1 MFNIVL
7 FEPEI
12 PPNTGNIIRL
22 CSNADAILHLIQPL
36 GFDLNEKTLR
46 RASLDYINNDLIQ
59 IYNNFKH
66 FLKINENINLYGVS
80 TKGKKYYHHINFKKN
95 DFFIFGPETRGLPGE
110 IRDIIGP
117 DMLLRIPMASN
128 NRSINLA
135 NTVSIVLY
143 EAWRQNNFING
154 N

>member
-46 RASLDYINNDLIQ
+46 RASLDYIDNDLIQ

-66 FLKINENINLYGVS
+66 FLKINETFAGHTLTMSSQVHSAGRNALAHNGVCP
-80 TKGKKYYHHINFKKN
+80 KC
-95 DFFIFGPETRGLPGE
+95 
-110 IRDIIGP
+110 
-117 DMLLRIPMASN
+117 ASRVRPKTGSN
-128 NRSINLA
+128 VA
-135 NTVSIVLY
+135 
-143 EAWRQNNFING
+143 
-154 N
+154 